1 MVKKYNDLK
10 KFFQDNNIKM
20 VALAK
25 EMGISRSQFSKKIN
39 RINGADFK
47 ADEIRF
53 LCSKYNL
60 DANKFFLMAN
70 LQYKCN
76 TYKK

>member
-25 EMGISRSQFSKKIN
+25 EMGISRSQFSKK
-39 RINGADFK
+39 
-47 ADEIRF
+47 
-53 LCSKYNL
+53 CSKYNL
-60 DANKFFLMAN
+60 DANKFFLI
-70 LQYKCN
+70 L
-76 TYKK
+76 